1 MTDTLA
7 PTTSTASPLQR
18 TASEFPT
25 EYWNDSCN
33 ESELRYAMENG
44 AVGATTN
51 PTIVGTV
58 MQQEYETWA
67 PRVREIA
74 AANPAWSDQQI
85 AWQVIEEMAVRG
97 WKMLEPLYQESHGQR
112 GRLSIQIDPTLN
124 RSPERMIEQARHF
137 ETLAPNVQ
145 IKFPAVKAGIEAMEL
160 VAEDG
165 ISINAT
171 VSFTV
176 SQAVAVG
183 EAMERALAKRE
194 AAGHDTSWMAPIATI
209 MIGRTDDWMKAWAKR
224 EGVTLTPGAADW
236 AGVAV
241 FKRAA
246 AIFEERGYR
255 TRLLAAAYRHHL
267 HWSELIGGN
276 VSMTIPYGWQ
286 RLFNESS
293 VDVIDRWANPAPA
306 AYIDEL
312 IEKVPEFS
320 KAYEPDGLSIEEFE
334 TYGATQ
340 RTLRGFIS
348 SYWELVGII
357 DDLLVP
363 DPDVK
368 A

>member
-1 MTDTLA
+1 MTQTLTPA
-7 PTTSTASPLQR
+7 TGVASPLGR

-33 ESELRYAMENG
+33 ESELRYAIENG

-51 PTIVGTV
+51 PTIVGAV

-67 PRVREIA
+67 PRVHELA
-74 AANPAWSDQQI
+74 AANPTWTDVQI

-97 WKMLEPLYQESHGQR
+97 WKMLEPIYEASHGQK
-112 GRLSIQIDPTLN
+112 GRHSIQIDPSLN

-145 IKFPAVKAGIEAMEL
+145 IKFPAVRTGIEAMEAVTEEGL
-160 VAEDG
+160 N
-165 ISINAT
+165 INAT

-176 SQAVAVG
+176 SQALAVG
-183 EAMERALAKRE
+183 EAMERALIKRE
-194 AAGHDTSWMAPIATI
+194 AAGHDTSWMAPVATI

-286 RLFNESS
+286 RLFNDCLFYSS
-293 VDVIDRWANPAPA
+293 PSPRDR
-306 AYIDEL
+306 
-312 IEKVPEFS
+312 
-320 KAYEPDGLSIEEFE
+320 
-334 TYGATQ
+334 THH
-340 RTLRGFIS
+340 
-348 SYWELVGII
+348 LV
-357 DDLLVP
+357 
-363 DPDVK
+363 
-368 A
+368 

>member
-1 MTDTLA
+1 MTT
-7 PTTSTASPLQR
+7 PTPLQR

-25 EYWNDSCN
+25 DYWNDSCN

-58 MQQEYETWA
+58 MQQEYDIWA

-74 AANPAWSDQQI
+74 AQNPTWTDQQVT
-85 AWQVIEEMAVRG
+85 WQVIEEMAIRG
-97 WKMLEPLYQESHGQR
+97 WKMLEPIWKANHGQK

-124 RSPERMIEQARHF
+124 RSVDKMVEQARHF
-137 ETLAPNVQ
+137 DTLAPNVQ

-160 VAEDG
+160 VTEEG
-165 ISINAT
+165 LNINAT

-176 SQAVAVG
+176 AQALAVG

-194 AAGHDTSWMAPIATI
+194 AAGHDTSWMAPVCTI
-209 MIGRTDDWMKAWAKR
+209 MIGRTDDWVKVYNKR
-224 EGVTLTPGAADW
+224 EGITVDPAAPDW
-236 AGVAV
+236 AGIAV

-246 AIFEERGYR
+246 AIFRERGYR

-267 HWSELIGGN
+267 HWSELIGGD

-286 RLFNESS
+286 RLFNDSAVE
-293 VDVIDRWANPAPA
+293 VTDRWEDP
-306 AYIDEL
+306 
-312 IEKVPEFS
+312 VPEAYVRELSERCPEFV
-320 KAYEPDGLSIEEFE
+320 KAYEPEGLAVDEFAA
-334 TYGATQ
+334 YGATA
-340 RTLRGFIS
+340 RTLRSFVS
-348 SYWELVGII
+348 SYWELVGTI
-357 DDLLVP
+357 DDLLIP

-368 A
+368 S